1 MMPCGADNYVAYYV
15 ENPRR
20 SKLPGPSPDGKSL
33 KNISRTTSR
42 RRSQREHNTIIQ
54 RSASNI
60 HTKGTNW
67 RINLIPISF
76 PLINF
81 NLLLNFLSFFLHLG
95 SFPWLGVVR
104 NGRLKR
110 ARGVQR
116 TDIFHIAF
124 VSYPSCFLPP
134 PLAEPTSRPLK
145 SLMRRI

>member
-1 MMPCGADNYVAYYV
+1 MWNIMPCGADNYVAYYV

-67 RINLIPISF
+67 RINPIPISF

-81 NLLLNFLSFFLHLG
+81 NLLLNFLSFF
-95 SFPWLGVVR
+95 SASRFFPLVR
-104 NGRLKR
+104 GGEERKTETREGCTKNRH
-110 ARGVQR
+110 
-116 TDIFHIAF
+116 F
-124 VSYPSCFLPP
+124 SYCFCVLPFMLPP
-134 PLAEPTSRPLK
+134 SSSR
-145 SLMRRI
+145 